1 MCGMHMTKAQPS
13 AEFGQVVTYASDLA
27 LSNPSAILAAR
38 LAVDRLRVL
47 PANYTTIGHARLC
60 GMHMFTVGPSV
71 EFGQVVTYAP
81 GLALSTPSTTP
92 MACLAVD
99 RLLVPPST
107 SWYPADPE
115 LPWGHKLQR
124 GYVLQ

>member
-60 GMHMFTVGPSV
+60 GMHMFTVGPKA
-71 EFGQVVTYAP
+71 EFGQVVKYASDS
-81 GLALSTPSTTP
+81 ALSTPSTTP
-92 MACLAVD
+92 MACLA
-99 RLLVPPST
+99 RRR
-107 SWYPADPE
+107 PAQPTQPQTTAN
-115 LPWGHKLQR
+115 LPTWAAAVKQ
-124 GYVLQ
+124 

>member
-27 LSNPSAILAAR
+27 LSNPSAVLAAR

-60 GMHMFTVGPSV
+60 GMHMFTVGPRT
-71 EFGQVVTYAP
+71 EFGQVVKYASDS
-81 GLALSTPSTTP
+81 ALSTPSTTP
-92 MACLAVD
+92 MACLA
-99 RLLVPPST
+99 RRR
-107 SWYPADPE
+107 PAQPTQPQTTAN
-115 LPWGHKLQR
+115 LPTWAAAVKQ
-124 GYVLQ
+124 